1 MDDSKNKHVY
11 SIVLLKEAIIKNP
24 VVTKDHKLFEERL
37 ILISISENLLR
48 DKEKFLIFIRNL
60 VQNNEEI
67 YPNEFGEMVIWKL
80 AKIID
85 VFEISED
92 IEFSLPF
99 QEVYSRFLEM
109 PANASIDDVVN
120 KFYSDYVWEIDVILK
135 S

>member
-109 PANASIDDVVN
+109 PSP
-120 KFYSDYVWEIDVILK
+120 SWC
-135 S
+135 STR

>member
-1 MDDSKNKHVY
+1 MDDKHVY

-24 VVTKDHKLFEERL
+24 VVTKDHKLFEESL

-120 KFYSDYVWEIDVILK
+120 KFYSDYVWEDK
-135 S
+135 EM